1 MQGKGEARLRDR
13 ERRQF
18 VAWLLA
24 GGLAAPLAA
33 TAKSVGNPSADDNGL
48 HNPLLW
54 AVAWKQ
60 TAAEFGALCHQAYNV
75 ARLRVEMAL
84 AQGRGRDR
92 PPAVITD
99 MDDTIIHAKS
109 YWGYLVNAGLE
120 FFDDALWD
128 RWLPENLIT
137 AVPGAPEF
145 LRYCESAGVEVYYV
159 TNRNQGER
167 TFEYALE
174 QLRYLQLPYADADHL
189 TVYRDTSNKTPARE
203 KVSASHDLLL
213 MLGDNLN
220 DYKRDYYV
228 ADVDERYALMERDR
242 DEYGVEFVLLPNPTD
257 GHWVRA
263 IFGDSEP
270 APTDDNRR
278 RLKQAAARTAWHGD

>member
-1 MQGKGEARLRDR
+1 MHRNIAGSDR
-13 ERRQF
+13 ELERRRF

-24 GGLAAPLAA
+24 GGLASPLAA
-33 TAKSVGNPSADDNGL
+33 SAARDEGSTPGDAGL
-48 HNPLLW
+48 RNPLLW

-75 ARLRVEMAL
+75 ARLRVDMAI
-84 AQGRGRDR
+84 AAGRGKGK
-92 PPAVITD
+92 PAAVITD

-109 YWGYLVNAGLE
+109 YWGYLVNEGLD

-128 RWLPENLIT
+128 RWLPENLVT
-137 AVPGAPEF
+137 AVPGALDF
-145 LRYCESAGVEVYYV
+145 LRHCESVGVEVFYV
-159 TNRNQGER
+159 TNRDQGER
-167 TFEYALE
+167 TYDYALG
-174 QLRYLQLPYADADHL
+174 QLRHLEFPWADEAHL
-189 TVYRDTSNKTPARE
+189 TVYRDTSDKSATRE
-203 KVSASHDLLL
+203 QLAASHDLLL

-242 DEYGVEFVLLPNPTD
+242 LEYGVEFVLLPNPTD

-270 APTDDNRR
+270 AATDDNRR
-278 RLKQAAARTAWHGD
+278 RLREAAARIAWDGR